1 MKLRTDYKDAMF
13 DGARKYRIIQNQ
25 DGTSGITD
33 ETVYTQKGDQFGAND
48 INSTN
53 GAINAICNVFQVTLT
68 TSGWTDESAP
78 YTQTVEVEGMK
89 AEYEPILVR
98 ALSKEATSEEKD
110 AYDKAFG
117 IIASGTGE
125 TEEGTV
131 TFRVFKK
138 PETDCKVGLKGV

>member
-1 MKLRTDYKDAMF
+1 MLKTDYKD
-13 DGARKYRIIQNQ
+13 DELVGSRKYRMIDNG
-25 DGTSGITD
+25 DGTVSFEDVT
-33 ETVYTQKGDQFGAND
+33 EYLQEGDAFGAVD
-48 INSTN
+48 MNSTN
-53 GAINAICNVFQVTLT
+53 NAVNLSQGKFEVTFL
-68 TSGWTDESAP
+68 TSGWEGESAP

-117 IIASGTGE
+117 IISSGTGE
-125 TEEGTV
+125 TGEGTV

-138 PETDCKVGLKGV
+138 PETDCKVALKGV